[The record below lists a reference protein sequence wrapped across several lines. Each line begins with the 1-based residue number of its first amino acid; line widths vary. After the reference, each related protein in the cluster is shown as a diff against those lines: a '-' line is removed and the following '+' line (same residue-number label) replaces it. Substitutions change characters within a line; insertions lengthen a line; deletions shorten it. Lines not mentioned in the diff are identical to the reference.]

1 MTLKWLMQMLMLNVI
16 VATFNGFLINQLFIV
31 HRKDRWA
38 STGVVIGAITN
49 ICLNAVTIPLL
60 GKFGAAVSTVLAECA
75 IFLYASIKGRHM
87 YPVTRLGKQVI
98 QSVIACIP
106 IVAVFELCKA
116 KITSDLVTIALT
128 VVGGAAGYFL
138 IMILFRNP
146 LVLDGIE
153 KMKERFS
160 RTPV

>member
-1 MTLKWLMQMLMLNVI
+1 
-16 VATFNGFLINQLFIV
+16 
-31 HRKDRWA
+31 
-38 STGVVIGAITN
+38 
-49 ICLNAVTIPLL
+49 
-60 GKFGAAVSTVLAECA
+60 
-75 IFLYASIKGRHM
+75 M
-87 YPVTRLGKQVI
+87 YPVIRLGKQVI

-106 IVAVFELCKA
+106 IVGIFELCMA
-116 KITSDLVTIALT
+116 KNASDLVTIALT

-146 LVLDGIE
+146 VVLDGIE